1 MSLRSYLVLMI
12 LATFVCFFSFT
23 IAIMMIDP
31 NTTNWAGFILFYFSL
46 FFSLMGFMSIL
57 GFVFRFVFLHKRLEA
72 RLVSVA
78 FRQAFLVSFLVV
90 AVLFLL
96 SRGLFSWLNLLLI
109 IIVFSALEFFL
120 LSYETPSSDVQNNQE

>member
-1 MSLRSYLVLMI
+1 MTLRSYLVLMI

-23 IAIMMIDP
+23 ISVMMIDP
-31 NTTNWAGFILFYFSL
+31 NTTNWVGFSLFYLSL

-57 GFVFRFVFLHKRLEA
+57 GFLLRFVFLRKELESH
-72 RLVSVA
+72 LVIIS

-96 SRGLFSWLNLLLI
+96 SINLFSWLNLLLL

-120 LSYETPSSDVQNNQE
+120 LSYETNTANIQNIEE

>member
-1 MSLRSYLVLMI
+1 
-12 LATFVCFFSFT
+12 
-23 IAIMMIDP
+23 
-31 NTTNWAGFILFYFSL
+31 
-46 FFSLMGFMSIL
+46 MGFMSIL

>member
-1 MSLRSYLVLMI
+1 MTLRAYLVLMI

-23 IAIMMIDP
+23 ISVMMIDP
-31 NTTNWAGFILFYFSL
+31 DTTNWVGFSLFYLSL

-57 GFVFRFVFLHKRLEA
+57 GFLFRFVFLRKDLES
-72 RLVSVA
+72 RLVIVS
-78 FRQAFLVSFLVV
+78 FRQAFLVSFLIA

-96 SRGLFSWLNLLLI
+96 SLNLFSWLNLLLL

-120 LSYETPSSDVQNNQE
+120 LSYETNTVNLQNN